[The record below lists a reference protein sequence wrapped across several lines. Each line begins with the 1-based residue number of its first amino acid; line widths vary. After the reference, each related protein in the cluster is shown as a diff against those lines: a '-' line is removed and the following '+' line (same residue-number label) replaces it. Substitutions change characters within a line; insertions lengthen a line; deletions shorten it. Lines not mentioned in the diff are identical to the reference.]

1 MTISHGT
8 GRYAHA
14 HGHGGFYGTVDRHND
29 ALVVQTTG
37 QLSY

>member
-1 MTISHGT
+1 MTVSHGT
-8 GRYAHA
+8 DRYAHA
-14 HGHGGFYGTVDRHND
+14 HGHGGFYGTVNRHND